1 MDMKNSIHLNIDAI
15 VLRGMEQI
23 DRQALTEGLRN
34 VVTRQLAGME
44 TISAASSP
52 RIKTS
57 ITLPLHSNS
66 HRLGERLG
74 RSLADILTSG
84 ECNGN
89 FQDNNQ
95 KGGRHDG

>member
-1 MDMKNSIHLNIDAI
+1 MKNTIHLNIDTI
-15 VLRGMEQI
+15 VLRGVPQI
-23 DRQALTEGLRN
+23 DRQALAEGLRN
-34 VVTRQLAGME
+34 VVTRQLAGIE

-52 RIKTS
+52 RIKAS
-57 ITLPLHSNS
+57 ITLPRHSDS

-89 FQDNNQ
+89 FQDKNQ